1 MKISNHLARSSGML
15 ATLGLALASGAQAQ
29 QAAPPADAA
38 PGLEFAFEEIVT
50 LGPIVKVGPTA
61 RGGRTIIPITGGSF
75 SGPKIRGEVMSGG
88 WDWQLLRSDGCTE
101 LAADY
106 MLRAEDGTVI
116 NVVNTGVACPSAAG
130 APAVRTMAV
139 FEAPAGKHDWL
150 SKAAFVGM
158 LVPHQSPDGP
168 AVKIRFFRVL

>member
-1 MKISNHLARSSGML
+1 MISLKQAC
-15 ATLGLALASGAQAQ
+15 AALAAASPLGAHP
-29 QAAPPADAA
+29 APDDGA
-38 PGLEFAFEEIVT
+38 PRLEFAFEEIVT
-50 LGPIVKVGPTA
+50 LGPVTPVGKTA
-61 RGGRTIIPITGGSF
+61 LGGRTIIPITGGSF
-75 SGPKIRGEVMSGG
+75 AGPKIKGAVLPGG

-116 NVVNTGVACPSAAG
+116 NVVNTGVACPPAAG